1 MSAERVYA
9 LLDITDRKKARF
21 FREEQLAI
29 FPDITFTCSG
39 EVVKWIM
46 GGRFRDSEDRFP
58 ELQTWRPSGGSVYQK
73 VNSTVIS
80 GLYFEE
86 SDDEVYMYTVDPP
99 LPFQPGDILGL
110 FHPDAGDSVLRLY
123 YDRDSTSVFYSQY
136 LSMSETGNTLFN
148 VSDDKVITRNGIPL
162 VTAGIGKIIT

>member
-9 LLDITDRKKARF
+9 LLGITEHKRARVYPDQ
-21 FREEQLAI
+21 QLAI

-46 GGRFRDSEDRFP
+46 GGRFRGFEDIFP

-80 GLYFEE
+80 GLHFE
-86 SDDEVYMYTVDPP
+86 DDEVYMYIVDPP

-110 FHPDAGDSVLRLY
+110 FHPDSGDSVLQLY
-123 YDRDSTSVFYSQY
+123 YDKDSTSVFYSQY

-148 VSDDKVITRNGIPL
+148 VSDDKVVTRNGIPL
-162 VTAGIGKIIT
+162 VTAGIGKA